1 MRVFAEQ
8 LSEAHELGGFDSGR
22 PELDE
27 WLIEHALGAAARRTA
42 RTFIW
47 HRGDRVVVAYYSL
60 SAHLLQR
67 EELPRALGHGAP
79 RQVPAVLLAR
89 LALARSLQGQGL
101 GGALLADALG
111 RVLAA
116 TATVAAR
123 FVVVDAIDEN
133 ALRFYEHHGFRQIPG
148 TRRLV
153 QKVSDV
159 AAALG

>member
-1 MRVFAEQ
+1 V
-8 LSEAHELGGFDSGR
+8 LSEAHELGEFDSGR

-27 WLIEHALGAAARRTA
+27 WLVKHALGAGARRTA

-47 HRGDRVVVAYYSL
+47 HRGDRVVVACYSL

-79 RQVPAVLLAR
+79 P
-89 LALARSLQGQGL
+89 
-101 GGALLADALG
+101 LADALE

-116 TATVAAR
+116 TGTVAAR

-133 ALRFYEHHGFRQIPG
+133 APRFYEHHGFRQIPG